1 MNTKPLLVL
10 SLAGCISAQAGVTD
24 NYLDRLS
31 PKAREFV
38 EKYKAE
44 KTKKINNTQ
53 KRKVVLKS
61 DILGRKTKRG
71 RIQDSTVY
79 VVEDAVEPKMEVT
92 VYDLTVE
99 TPDIESLGPAHYSY
113 NDETK
118 EENFWLNGKKIDKK
132 SFFKKTEEWENRRM
146 KLQKPLKEPYKAF
159 LTPTEM
165 ERKLQSSE
173 NIYIETEDPSVES
186 ENYNPYTMQDG
197 TNTYLASF
205 DEALTSS
212 QLNYAHA
219 YGDKGYD
226 VGIYYMDT
234 GCADEAKI
242 PYPYKHEGKAC
253 KRPNREHATKVATVL
268 QKFAPEAYVYGY
280 DFKNIESSLGPSSPT
295 GSAFDPKIYVGSI
308 SIGLRN
314 ESTQHTTSY
323 EINDARL
330 DNYIYANGVTEFVN
344 AGNFTP
350 GEQTQHTIH
359 SPGKALNAITVGAIN
374 PYPYF
379 ISGNPAYEGKPF
391 YYVEP
396 YSNHINSVIGN
407 AKPEIMN
414 NGNFNFPEM
423 YYSVYGGTSFSTP
436 FTAAMAADMMSRHPF
451 FKGHPEMVKP
461 VFLTSTWGFSLN
473 DPDTDGGA
481 YNGTPVY
488 SLLAL
493 NKTYSGYWPKAK
505 DNVLFKDNKSL
516 EMNISGLVAG
526 EKYKLGISWLMK
538 GSTIK
543 SKGTLPVNLA
553 AAVLQN
559 GQMISSFGDINNKNP
574 YILLS
579 FTVPQSGSIKV
590 YIGRIV
596 NYAPNEDL
604 IIGYHMARQP

>member
-1 MNTKPLLVL
+1 MNTKHLLVL

-44 KTKKINNTQ
+44 KANKKVE
-53 KRKVVLKS
+53 KKKVVSKN
-61 DILGRKTKRG
+61 DVLGRKLKQG
-71 RIQDSTVY
+71 QNQDSTVY
-79 VVEDAVEPKMEVT
+79 LVENAVEPKMEVT

-99 TPDIESLGPAHYSY
+99 DPDIEPLGPAHYSY

-146 KLQKPLKEPYKAF
+146 KLLKPLKEPYKAF

-173 NIYIETEDPSVES
+173 NIYIETEESVETA
-186 ENYNPYTMQDG
+186 NYYDAIAEDG
-197 TNTYLASF
+197 VTSTHVALYN
-205 DEALTSS
+205 EALETS
-212 QLNYAHA
+212 QLSTAFA
-219 YGDKGYD
+219 YGDKGND
-226 VGIYYMDT
+226 VGIYYVDT
-234 GCADEAKI
+234 GCADESKI
-242 PYPYKHEGKAC
+242 PNPNKHEGKAC
-253 KRPNREHATKVATVL
+253 NRPNKEHATKVATVL
-268 QKFAPEAYVYGY
+268 QKFAPNAYIYGY
-280 DFKNIESSLGPSSPT
+280 DRQNIENTLGPSNPM
-295 GSAFDPKIYVGSI
+295 GSAFNPKIYVGSV

-314 ESTQHTTSY
+314 ESSQHTTAY

-330 DNYIYANGVTEFVN
+330 DDYIYNYGVTEFVN

-350 GEQTQHTIH
+350 SEQTQRAIH
-359 SPGKALNAITVGAIN
+359 SPGKALNAITVGALDPKALYI
-374 PYPYF
+374 Y
-379 ISGNPAYEGKPF
+379 GNPTYEGKPF
-391 YYVEP
+391 YFYEP
-396 YSNHINSVIGN
+396 YSNYLNSVIGD

-414 NGNFNFPEM
+414 IGNFYFPEM
-423 YYSVYGGTSFSTP
+423 AYTTYSGTSFSTP

-481 YNGTPVY
+481 YHGAPVY

-493 NKTYSGYWPKAK
+493 NKTYSGYWPRAK

-526 EKYKLGISWLMK
+526 EKYKLAVSWLMK

-543 SKGTLPVNLA
+543 NKGKMPVNLA
-553 AAVLQN
+553 VVVLQN
-559 GQMISSFGDINNKNP
+559 GQLISSFGDINNKNP
-574 YILLS
+574 YVLLS
-579 FTVPQSGSIKV
+579 FTVPQSGSIKI

-596 NYAPNEDL
+596 NYAANED
-604 IIGYHMARQP
+604 IAIGYHMARQP